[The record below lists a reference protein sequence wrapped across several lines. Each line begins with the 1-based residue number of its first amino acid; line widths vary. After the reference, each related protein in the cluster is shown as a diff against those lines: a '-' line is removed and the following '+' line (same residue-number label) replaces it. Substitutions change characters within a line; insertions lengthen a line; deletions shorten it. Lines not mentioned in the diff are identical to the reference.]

1 MTLRFVIV
9 LFLLSNLVFGQ
20 KSVCL
25 FSSKPENK
33 DTEKLL
39 IEKSKEFNIKFLEA
53 GNLENL
59 SKCGAVFFL
68 DFDESKLSVKENSI
82 LMSFFKNGGGVIG
95 TYDIQVSNNK
105 RIWFEQMFGKLENKV
120 PERKDLDFIPVRDLG
135 EMGLSPLWKMN
146 AISIVHPK
154 VPKYLKPVLMNLEG
168 KTISWFGVSEFSNK
182 VYYTS
187 LKIDTQSLYDQDFLK
202 SLFGGILSVI
212 STKNEVSTR
221 LDILPETTDFRILN
235 LAKGFDQAGVLAYF
249 SSKYCLILTQ
259 NGELFNYHTLSKELI
274 SLGLLDSLKDAVAIT
289 ADPEYESNGYFY
301 FYFGE
306 EKATVKRVKMLNPQN
321 AEIDDFSLESSLPV
335 NNVFLSKS
343 DSANMGMPK
352 YYQGKKFSL
361 SKVDGIEV
369 ASLNN
374 DQEVIDIEP
383 FVLFEKKDSLQG
395 IAQRENGELLV
406 LRKDGL
412 NLVQYK
418 SEKDFPPFV
427 SFAFKNLSPKA
438 PYKVDFEAITDDVFD
453 KEWEILGKKYMGKK
467 VTHVFKIA
475 GEYPIKLKAYNQ
487 NGQADYILKTV
498 KIGKASMLK

>member
-1 MTLRFVIV
+1 
-9 LFLLSNLVFGQ
+9 
-20 KSVCL
+20 
-25 FSSKPENK
+25 
-33 DTEKLL
+33 
-39 IEKSKEFNIKFLEA
+39 
-53 GNLENL
+53 
-59 SKCGAVFFL
+59 
-68 DFDESKLSVKENSI
+68 
-82 LMSFFKNGGGVIG
+82 
-95 TYDIQVSNNK
+95 
-105 RIWFEQMFGKLENKV
+105 
-120 PERKDLDFIPVRDLG
+120 
-135 EMGLSPLWKMN
+135 
-146 AISIVHPK
+146 
-154 VPKYLKPVLMNLEG
+154 
-168 KTISWFGVSEFSNK
+168 
-182 VYYTS
+182 

-301 FYFGE
+301 FYYGE